1 MYSLEVNEPVCA
13 CIAKQ
18 YKYCKLSLIQ
28 LEQSHSIKH
37 ESSEKHNSALISH
50 GGNSG

>member
-28 LEQSHSIKH
+28 LEQSSIKH
-37 ESSEKHNSALISH
+37 ESTEKYNSALISH